1 MSRGSTAASSNESS
15 TARWLR
21 NNGITGEDLA
31 EVLDC
36 SPTLIS
42 KWLTGA
48 RRCHGGALYYT
59 VLHLLGEDAEHLEA
73 IKTADLT
80 AEQKAN
86 VIVAHQSVDMCER
99 EYQKR
104 NPDSTAHPSR

>member
-1 MSRGSTAASSNESS
+1 MLE
-15 TARWLR
+15 
-21 NNGITGEDLA
+21 
-31 EVLDC
+31 C

-42 KWLTGA
+42 KWCSGA

-86 VIVAHQSVDMCER
+86 VIVAHQSVEMCEMAYR
-99 EYQKR
+99 RK
-104 NPDSTAHPSR
+104 NPDSTAKPSR